1 MFMIVQSL
9 EGSTNRMVLLSKK
22 YFAGFLCEKQVWEQ
36 YYPES
41 IVFLIFILQTG
52 NKNTTRYTG
61 GQKP

>member
-1 MFMIVQSL
+1 
-9 EGSTNRMVLLSKK
+9 MVLLSKK